1 MSRKSREAGRPI
13 GHESTR
19 SVILASAREAFS
31 TKGFLGVSM
40 RSIAAMANVDPSTVI
55 HFFGNKDGLFQA
67 VLLEVIAASQP
78 LDLAFKNK
86 ATGAELVRIYLEA
99 WEEPDTGQALRALIR
114 TSLGSDDAM
123 QLLRENLSMNMLD
136 TISTVTHDRLDAE
149 LILIQLISLGFGRY
163 IAQLPEL
170 VKQDV
175 GTLALKFGSRLD
187 RFLKF

>member
-1 MSRKSREAGRPI
+1 MGRKSREAGRPI

-19 SVILASAREAFS
+19 SGILASAREAFS

-55 HFFGNKDGLFQA
+55 HFFGNKEGLFQA
-67 VLLEVIAASQP
+67 VLSEVIAASQP

-86 ATGAELVRIYLEA
+86 ATGAELVRIYLQA
-99 WEEPDTGQALRALIR
+99 WEKPDTGQALRALIR
-114 TSLGSDDAM
+114 TSVGSDDAM

-136 TISTVTHDRLDAE
+136 AISTVTHDRLDAE

-175 GTLALKFGSRLD
+175 GTLALKFGPRLD